1 MNEKELKRLKE
12 LKAKTD
18 EEISNDERH
27 ELESLQEKKDTY
39 ELVKKAA
46 SDFFKGSG
54 LTDVVK
60 KQTSIEKTS
69 ESAEGRF
76 ALLLKGIFSGNYE
89 LITKAADPM
98 IVGTPGSGGYLV
110 PQLTASRILELVPT
124 FGQARRFMSV
134 FPLAGNDVL
143 IPKENALPSWNWV
156 NENASITSSKPTVQT
171 ITLTPKKGA
180 AIVVLSNELLKD
192 ANINIAGYV
201 MGKIAQAKGTS
212 EDAQMFAGTGSPF
225 TGVYNPSNTF
235 GFAETTATISA
246 SSLTYQNLLNT
257 LAGVDQNYLTGASWH
272 FHRTILPVVAG
283 LSDDNGRPLL
293 EPAFGDLPMRLLG
306 FPVRLIENA
315 PTLAGSSTGKPFV
328 ILGNLENSYIGD
340 VNGMEVT
347 LLSEA
352 TIDGTSLGQFDLS
365 AIRVI
370 SRVAFNKGL
379 TEKYSVIKTASS

>member
-12 LKAKTD
+12 LKSKSSDSLTD
-18 EEISNDERH
+18 DEKQ
-27 ELESLQEKKDTY
+27 ELDQLTEKKDTY
-39 ELVKKAA
+39 DLVKKAA
-46 SDFFKGSG
+46 TDFFKGSG

-60 KQTSIEKTS
+60 KQTDIEKS
-69 ESAEGRF
+69 GESAEGRF
-76 ALLLKGIFSGNYE
+76 ALLLKGIYSGSYD

-98 IVGTPGSGGYLV
+98 VVGTPGSGGYLV
-110 PQLTASRILELVPT
+110 PQVTASRILELVPT
-124 FGQARRFMSV
+124 FGQARKYMTV
-134 FPLAGNDVL
+134 FPMAGNELL
-143 IPKENALPSWNWV
+143 IPKENAMPSWNWV

-171 ITLTPKKGA
+171 ITLAPKKGA

-225 TGVYNPSNTF
+225 TGVYDPSNTF
-235 GFAETTATISA
+235 GNVELTSTTLA
-246 SSLTYQNLLNT
+246 SSLIYQDLLNAI
-257 LAGVDQNYLTGASWH
+257 AGIDQNYLTGAAWY

-283 LSDDNGRPLL
+283 LTDDSNRPLL

-315 PTLAGSSTGKPFV
+315 PTLSSVTGGKPFV

-340 VNGMEVT
+340 VQGMEVT

-365 AIRVI
+365 AVRVI

>member
-12 LKAKTD
+12 LKLKSTESLSDD
-18 EEISNDERH
+18 EKH
-27 ELESLQEKKDTY
+27 ELESLAERKQTY
-39 ELVKKAA
+39 DLVKQAA
-46 SDFFKGSG
+46 ADFFKSSG
-54 LTDVVK
+54 LTDIVK
-60 KQTSIEKTS
+60 KQTDIEKTG

-76 ALLLKGIFSGNYE
+76 ALLLKGIYSGSYD

-124 FGQARRFMSV
+124 FGQARRFMTI
-134 FPLAGNDVL
+134 FPMAGNELL

-201 MGKIAQAKGTS
+201 IGKIAQAKGTS

-225 TGVYNPSNTF
+225 TGIFNPSNTF
-235 GFAETTATISA
+235 GNAETTPTTSA
-246 SSLTYQNLLNT
+246 GSLTYQNLLNT
-257 LAGVDQNYLTGASWH
+257 IAGIDQNFLTGAGWY

-283 LSDDNGRPLL
+283 LADDNNRPLL

-306 FPVRLIENA
+306 IPVRLIENA
-315 PTLAGSSTGKPFV
+315 PSLSSVTGGKPFV

-340 VNGMEVT
+340 VQGMEVT

-379 TEKYSVIKTASS
+379 TEKYSIIKTATS

>member
-12 LKAKTD
+12 LKTKSIDSLTD
-18 EEISNDERH
+18 DEKH
-27 ELESLQEKKDTY
+27 ELDSLTEKKETY
-39 ELVKKAA
+39 DLVKQAA
-46 SDFFKGSG
+46 SDFFKTSG
-54 LTDVVK
+54 LTEVVK
-60 KQTSIEKTS
+60 KHPDTERIG
-69 ESAEGRF
+69 ESPEGRF
-76 ALLLKGIFSGNYE
+76 ALLLKGIYSGNYD

-98 IVGTPGSGGYLV
+98 VVGTPGSGGYLV
-110 PQLTASRILELVPT
+110 PQLTASRIVELVPT
-124 FGQARRFMSV
+124 FGQARRHMTV
-134 FPLAGNDVL
+134 FPMAGNELL
-143 IPKENALPSWNWV
+143 IPKENAMPSWNWI
-156 NENASITSSKPTVQT
+156 NEGASITSSKPTVQT
-171 ITLTPKKGA
+171 IALTPKKGA

-225 TGVYNPSNTF
+225 TGIYNPSNPF
-235 GFAETTATISA
+235 GYAEPTATTSA
-246 SSLTYQNLLNT
+246 ASLIYQDLLNAI
-257 LAGVDQNYLTGASWH
+257 AGIDQNFLTGAAWY

-283 LSDDNGRPLL
+283 LTDDNERPLL

-315 PTLAGSSTGKPFV
+315 PSLSSVTGGKPFV

-340 VNGMEVT
+340 VQGMEVT

-352 TIDGTSLGQFDLS
+352 TIDGTSLGQYDLS

-379 TEKYSVIKTASS
+379 TEKYSVIKTAEA

>member
-12 LKAKTD
+12 LKSKSAESLTD
-18 EEISNDERH
+18 DEKH
-27 ELESLQEKKDTY
+27 ELGALDEKNQTY

-46 SDFFKGSG
+46 GDFFKGSG
-54 LTDVVK
+54 LTDVIK
-60 KQTSIEKTS
+60 KQTDIEKRG

-76 ALLLKGIFSGNYE
+76 ALLLKGIFSGNYD

-110 PQLTASRILELVPT
+110 PQVTASRILELVPT
-124 FGQARRFMSV
+124 FGQARRFMTV
-134 FPLAGNDVL
+134 FPMAGNELL
-143 IPKENALPSWNWV
+143 IPKENAMPSWNWV

-212 EDAQMFAGTGSPF
+212 EDAQMFAGTGAPF
-225 TGVYNPSNTF
+225 TGVFNPANTF
-235 GFAETTATISA
+235 GNSETTSTTSA
-246 SSLTYQNLLNT
+246 ASLTYQNLLNT
-257 LAGVDQNYLTGASWH
+257 IAGVDQNFLTGASWH

-283 LSDDNGRPLL
+283 LADDNGRPLL
-293 EPAFGDLPMRLLG
+293 EPAFGDLPMRILG
-306 FPVRLIENA
+306 FPVRLVENA
-315 PTLAGSSTGKPFV
+315 PSLTSVIGGKPFV

-340 VNGMEVT
+340 VQGMEVT

-379 TEKYSVIKTASS
+379 TEKYSIIKTASS

>member
-12 LKAKTD
+12 LKTKSIDSLTD
-18 EEISNDERH
+18 DEKH
-27 ELESLQEKKDTY
+27 ELDSLTEKKETY
-39 ELVKKAA
+39 DLVKQAA
-46 SDFFKGSG
+46 SDFFKTSG
-54 LTDVVK
+54 LTEVVK
-60 KQTSIEKTS
+60 KHPDTERIG
-69 ESAEGRF
+69 ESPEGRF
-76 ALLLKGIFSGNYE
+76 ALLLKGIYSGNYD

-98 IVGTPGSGGYLV
+98 VVGTPGSGGYLV
-110 PQLTASRILELVPT
+110 PQLTASRIVELVPT
-124 FGQARRFMSV
+124 FGQARRHMTV
-134 FPLAGNDVL
+134 FPMAGNELL
-143 IPKENALPSWNWV
+143 IPKENAMPSWNWI
-156 NENASITSSKPTVQT
+156 NEGASITSSKPTVQT
-171 ITLTPKKGA
+171 IALTPKKGA

-225 TGVYNPSNTF
+225 TGIYNPSNPF
-235 GFAETTATISA
+235 GYAEPTATTTAA
-246 SSLTYQNLLNT
+246 SLIYQDLLNAI
-257 LAGVDQNYLTGASWH
+257 AGIDQNFLTGAAWY

-283 LSDDNGRPLL
+283 LTDDNERPLL

-315 PTLAGSSTGKPFV
+315 PSLSSVTGGKPFV

-340 VNGMEVT
+340 VQGMEVT

-352 TIDGTSLGQFDLS
+352 TIDGTSLGQYDLS

-379 TEKYSVIKTASS
+379 TEKYSVIKTAEA

>member
-1 MNEKELKRLKE
+1 M
-12 LKAKTD
+12 T
-18 EEISNDERH
+18 
-27 ELESLQEKKDTY
+27 
-39 ELVKKAA
+39 
-46 SDFFKGSG
+46 
-54 LTDVVK
+54 
-60 KQTSIEKTS
+60 
-69 ESAEGRF
+69 
-76 ALLLKGIFSGNYE
+76 IF
-89 LITKAADPM
+89 PM
-98 IVGTPGSGGYLV
+98 
-110 PQLTASRILELVPT
+110 
-124 FGQARRFMSV
+124 
-134 FPLAGNDVL
+134 AGNELL

-180 AIVVLSNELLKD
+180 AIVVISNELLKD

-212 EDAQMFAGTGSPF
+212 EDAQFFAGTGSPF
-225 TGVYNPSNTF
+225 TGVYDPSNTF
-235 GFAETTATISA
+235 GSVELTSTTSA
-246 SSLTYQNLLNT
+246 GSLVYQDLLNT
-257 LAGVDQNYLTGASWH
+257 IAGIDQNFLTGAAWY

-283 LSDDNGRPLL
+283 LADDNNRPLL

-315 PTLAGSSTGKPFV
+315 PTLSSVTGGKPFIV
-328 ILGNLENSYIGD
+328 LGNLENSYIGD
-340 VNGMEVT
+340 VQGMEVT

>member
-12 LKAKTD
+12 LKAKSAESLTGD
-18 EEISNDERH
+18 EKH
-27 ELESLQEKKDTY
+27 ELETLSEKKETY
-39 ELVKKAA
+39 DLVKSAA
-46 SDFFKGSG
+46 SDFFKSSG
-54 LTDVVK
+54 LTDAVK
-60 KQTSIEKTS
+60 KQTAVEKS
-69 ESAEGRF
+69 SDSAEGRF
-76 ALLLKGIFSGNYE
+76 ASLIKGIFTGNYD

-98 IVGTPGSGGYLV
+98 ISGTPGSGGYLV

-124 FGQARRFMSV
+124 FGQARRHMTV
-134 FPLAGNDVL
+134 FPMAGNELL
-143 IPKENALPSWNWV
+143 IPKENAMPSWNWV

-192 ANINIAGYV
+192 ANINIAGFV

-212 EDAQMFAGTGSPF
+212 EDEQMFAGTGSPF
-225 TGVYNPSNTF
+225 TGVYNSANTF
-235 GFAETTATISA
+235 GYAELTATTSA
-246 SSLTYQNLLNT
+246 ASLTFQNLLNT
-257 LAGVDQNYLTGASWH
+257 IAGVDQNYLTGAAWY

-283 LSDDNGRPLL
+283 MTDDNGRPLL

-315 PTLAGSSTGKPFV
+315 PSLTTVTGGKPFAV
-328 ILGNLENSYIGD
+328 LGNLENSYIGD
-340 VNGMEVT
+340 VQGMEVT

-379 TEKYSVIKTASS
+379 TEKYSVIKTASV

>member
-12 LKAKTD
+12 LKTKSIDSLTD
-18 EEISNDERH
+18 DEKH
-27 ELESLQEKKDTY
+27 ELDSLTEKKETY
-39 ELVKKAA
+39 DLVKQAA
-46 SDFFKGSG
+46 SDFFKTSG
-54 LTDVVK
+54 LTEVVK
-60 KQTSIEKTS
+60 KHPDTERIG
-69 ESAEGRF
+69 ESPEGRF
-76 ALLLKGIFSGNYE
+76 ALLLKGIYSGNYD

-98 IVGTPGSGGYLV
+98 VVGTPGSGGYLV
-110 PQLTASRILELVPT
+110 PQLTASRIVELVPT
-124 FGQARRFMSV
+124 FGQARRHMTV
-134 FPLAGNDVL
+134 FPMAGNELL
-143 IPKENALPSWNWV
+143 IPKENAMPSWNWI
-156 NENASITSSKPTVQT
+156 NEGASITSSKPTVQT
-171 ITLTPKKGA
+171 IALTPKKGA

-225 TGVYNPSNTF
+225 TGIYNPSNPF
-235 GFAETTATISA
+235 GYAEPTATTTAA
-246 SSLTYQNLLNT
+246 SLIYQDLLNAI
-257 LAGVDQNYLTGASWH
+257 AGIDQNFLTGAAWY

-283 LSDDNGRPLL
+283 LTDDNERPLL

-315 PTLAGSSTGKPFV
+315 PSLSSVTGGKPFV

-340 VNGMEVT
+340 VQGMEVT

-352 TIDGTSLGQFDLS
+352 TIDGTSLGQYDLS

-379 TEKYSVIKTASS
+379 TEKYSV

>member
-12 LKAKTD
+12 LKTKSIDSLTD
-18 EEISNDERH
+18 DEKH
-27 ELESLQEKKDTY
+27 ELDSLTEKKETY
-39 ELVKKAA
+39 DLVKQAA
-46 SDFFKGSG
+46 SDFFKTSG
-54 LTDVVK
+54 LTEVVK
-60 KQTSIEKTS
+60 KHPDTERIG
-69 ESAEGRF
+69 ESPEGRF
-76 ALLLKGIFSGNYE
+76 ALLLKGIYSGNYD
-89 LITKAADPM
+89 LITKAADPRV
-98 IVGTPGSGGYLV
+98 VGTPGSGGYLV
-110 PQLTASRILELVPT
+110 PQLTASRIVELVPT
-124 FGQARRFMSV
+124 FGQARRHMTV
-134 FPLAGNDVL
+134 FPMAGNELL
-143 IPKENALPSWNWV
+143 IPKENAMPSWNWI
-156 NENASITSSKPTVQT
+156 NEGASITSSKPTVQT
-171 ITLTPKKGA
+171 IALTPKKGA

-225 TGVYNPSNTF
+225 TGIYNPSNPF
-235 GFAETTATISA
+235 GYAEPTATTTAA
-246 SSLTYQNLLNT
+246 SLIYQDLLNAI
-257 LAGVDQNYLTGASWH
+257 AGIDQNFLTGAAWY

-283 LSDDNGRPLL
+283 LTDDNERPLL

-315 PTLAGSSTGKPFV
+315 PSLSSVTGGKPFV

-340 VNGMEVT
+340 VQGMEVT

-352 TIDGTSLGQFDLS
+352 TIDGTSLGQYDLS

-379 TEKYSVIKTASS
+379 TEKYSVIKTAEA